1 MKILFVEDDLKIAFF
16 VKNGLQEAGF
26 VVDHLADGE
35 SGLYMALNYKY
46 DAAIVDLMLPKL
58 DGLTLIK
65 SIRSRKDRTP
75 VLILSARRS
84 LNERIEGLEIG
95 ADDYLT
101 KPFSFAELL
110 ARLKALLRRANP
122 GLESS
127 VLTVSNLTVDL
138 SRRKATRGENAIE
151 LQPLEFKLL
160 VYLMRNGGQIVSKT
174 MKSAQHYLA
183 IFRKLFLWVIGVSIV
198 AAGVSGLFMARR
210 ALSGIS
216 RVTHTAQK
224 ISQGNLQ
231 ERVATANQCREIR
244 HLADTFNLMLDRI
257 EDLIHRMQ
265 EVTENIAHDLR
276 SPLSRIRGIAE
287 MSLIST
293 TQAVT
298 PAQAA
303 ENTIEECDSLIRII
317 NTMLD
322 LTEIE
327 AGVNKFDLQQVDL
340 NQILRSACD
349 LFETLAHEQGI
360 EITLQMTEGVVVQ
373 SNRPQLQRLVYNLID
388 NAIKYTPSGGA
399 VTIRAEAAPQH
410 VLISV
415 TDTGC
420 GIPPDELPHIFDRF
434 YRVDQS
440 RSKPGSGL
448 GLSLARAIAHAL
460 KGTINVTS
468 QIEEGSCFTVALPQ
482 PA

>member
-1 MKILFVEDDLKIAFF
+1 MFLKIDHNILNSLLFRLSVGYAAIALLFSVIAFAAFYFKLSSISLDNVDVTLHEELKEF
-16 VKNGLQEAGF
+16 VYTFDEDGVAG
-26 VVDHLADGE
+26 VVNEIKEEGFGE
-35 SGLYMALNYKY
+35 NTKEVFYRLY
-46 DAAIVDLMLPKL
+46 DAQGRLLASTDM
-58 DGLTLIK
+58 
-65 SIRSRKDRTP
+65 
-75 VLILSARRS
+75 
-84 LNERIEGLEIG
+84 G
-95 ADDYLT
+95 AWGPI
-101 KPFSFAELL
+101 PFSIDRYL
-110 ARLKALLRRANP
+110 AGGTPGGPPLIENLDIPGRPYRDRVIAAHLGP
-122 GLESS
+122 GL
-127 VLTVSNLTVDL
+127 
-138 SRRKATRGENAIE
+138 IF
-151 LQPLEFKLL
+151 QH
-160 VYLMRNGGQIVSKT
+160 GQT

>member
-174 MKSAQHYLA
+174 MIMENVWEYDFNPETNVVESRISYL
-183 IFRKLFLWVIGVSIV
+183 RD
-198 AAGVSGLFMARR
+198 
-210 ALSGIS
+210 
-216 RVTHTAQK
+216 K
-224 ISQGNLQ
+224 IDKDY
-231 ERVATANQCREIR
+231 TPK
-244 HLADTFNLMLDRI
+244 
-257 EDLIHRMQ
+257 LIH
-265 EVTENIAHDLR
+265 T
-276 SPLSRIRGIAE
+276 IRGVGYVFE
-287 MSLIST
+287 
-293 TQAVT
+293 
-298 PAQAA
+298 
-303 ENTIEECDSLIRII
+303 D
-317 NTMLD
+317 
-322 LTEIE
+322 
-327 AGVNKFDLQQVDL
+327 
-340 NQILRSACD
+340 RS
-349 LFETLAHEQGI
+349 Q
-360 EITLQMTEGVVVQ
+360 
-373 SNRPQLQRLVYNLID
+373 
-388 NAIKYTPSGGA
+388 YT
-399 VTIRAEAAPQH
+399 
-410 VLISV
+410 
-415 TDTGC
+415 
-420 GIPPDELPHIFDRF
+420 
-434 YRVDQS
+434 
-440 RSKPGSGL
+440 
-448 GLSLARAIAHAL
+448 
-460 KGTINVTS
+460 
-468 QIEEGSCFTVALPQ
+468 
-482 PA
+482 